1 MIATSWTRLD
11 GLLSATA
18 LPSTGA
24 FTLKEAPA
32 PVKVNC
38 VVAAWRGSNEGAAD
52 VIPKRAAKIIIA
64 QE

>member
-1 MIATSWTRLD
+1 MGWVSR
-11 GLLSATA
+11 GCLLSDTA

-32 PVKVNC
+32 PVNVNC

-52 VIPKRAAKIIIA
+52 VSPKRAAKMIID